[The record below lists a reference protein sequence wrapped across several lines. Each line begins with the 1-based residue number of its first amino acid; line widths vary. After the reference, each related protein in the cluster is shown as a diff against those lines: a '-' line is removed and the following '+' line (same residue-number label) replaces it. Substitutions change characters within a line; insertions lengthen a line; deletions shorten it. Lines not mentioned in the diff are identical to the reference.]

1 MAGVL
6 RLQVAAE
13 FPSAEQAL
21 DAEKPLL
28 ILGAPTPFVAMQM
41 QHEGFKAG
49 YLSGAGMSYFTHG
62 IPDVGILGLDDVVH
76 EIQKYRRVCD
86 LPLLVDIDTGFDD
99 PQKTLERIIEAGAA
113 ACHIEDQTEDK
124 RCGHLDGKSIVST
137 DEMCARIA
145 AAAKGMASGKKKDA
159 DFQLLAR
166 TDALA
171 VEGFDAALKRIEKYL
186 EAGATAI
193 FAEAMTDLEH
203 YRKIRE
209 VIGAE
214 VPLLANMTE
223 YGKTPLFSK
232 AELATAD
239 VDMML
244 LPVSLNRA
252 MHGMVWDWLEEI
264 KETGTTQGLVDRGE
278 LRPRNEY
285 SDLIDY
291 DPKTDTRET
300 VLQRLQERAK

>member
-1 MAGVL
+1 MHLTPGKRFKL
-6 RLQVAAE
+6 
-13 FPSAEQAL
+13 AL
-21 DAEKPLL
+21 DAEKPLV
-28 ILGAPTPFVAMQM
+28 ILGAPTPFAAIQM
-41 QHEGFKAG
+41 QAEGFHAG
-49 YLSGAGMSYFTHG
+49 YLSGAGMSYFTNA
-62 IPDVGILGLDDVVH
+62 IPDVGILGLDDITH
-76 EIQKYRRVCD
+76 EIKKYARVCD
-86 LPLLVDIDTGFDD
+86 LPLLVDVDTGFEN
-99 PQKTLERIIEAGAA
+99 PEHTIQQIIAAGAA
-113 ACHIEDQTEDK
+113 ACHLEDQTEDK

-137 DEMCARIA
+137 EEMCERLTS
-145 AAAKGMASGKKKDA
+145 AAKGMTSGKVKDE
-159 DFQLLAR
+159 DFLLLAR

-171 VEGFDAALKRIEKYL
+171 VEGFEAALKRIEKYL
-186 EAGATAI
+186 EAGANAI

-203 YRKIRE
+203 YTKIRE
-209 VIGAE
+209 VIGPD

-232 AELATAD
+232 AELATVD

-252 MHGMVWDWLEEI
+252 MHGMTWGWLEEI
-264 KETGTTQGLVDRGE
+264 RETGTTQGLVDRGE

-300 VLQRLQERAK
+300 VLNRLNERVK

>member
-1 MAGVL
+1 MTATPHLTPGQL
-6 RLQVAAE
+6 
-13 FPSAEQAL
+13 FKQAL

-28 ILGAPTPFVAMQM
+28 ILGAPTPFAAIQM
-41 QHEGFKAG
+41 QHEGFKAA

-62 IPDVGILGLDDVVH
+62 IPDVGILGLEDVVY
-76 EIQKYRRVCD
+76 EIKKFRRVCD
-86 LPLLVDIDTGFDD
+86 LPLLADIDTGFDD
-99 PQKTLERIIEAGAA
+99 PQKTLEHIIAAGAA

-137 DEMCARIA
+137 DEMCERLS
-145 AAAKGMASGKKKDA
+145 AAAKGTKA
-159 DFQLLAR
+159 DPDFLLLAR

-186 EAGATAI
+186 EAGANAI

-203 YRKIRE
+203 YKKIRE
-209 VIGAE
+209 VIGPD

-252 MHGMVWDWLEEI
+252 MHGMTWDWLEEI
-264 KETGTTQGLVDRGE
+264 RETGTTQGLVDRGE

-291 DPKTDTRET
+291 DPQTDTRET
-300 VLQRLQERAK
+300 VLNRLNERVK